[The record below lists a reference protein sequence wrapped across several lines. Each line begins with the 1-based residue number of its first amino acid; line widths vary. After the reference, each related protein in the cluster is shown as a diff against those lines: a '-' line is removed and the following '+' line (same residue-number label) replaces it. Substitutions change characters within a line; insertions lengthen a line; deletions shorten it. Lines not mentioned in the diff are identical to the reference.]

1 MEHILYD
8 RIKLQRER
16 NKLIRNISNQDM
28 WPMNKRDLVNKH
40 ITHFTQ
46 FINSIDFERLILLNK
61 LTTVR
66 IIYY

>member
-28 WPMNKRDLVNKH
+28 WPMNKSDLVNKH